1 MTMQLSKP
9 ITNTSSMLIN
19 FYEAQ
24 ILPSS
29 CAKLMLAATKDKNL
43 EQLIGSC
50 AIDARN
56 LHNGFNEEYGNY
68 ADAVIARLIAHA

>member
-1 MTMQLSKP
+1 MQLSK
-9 ITNTSSMLIN
+9 TMTTTASLLIN

-24 ILPSS
+24 VLPSH
-29 CAKLMLAATKDKNL
+29 CAKLILATTKDGDIEKV
-43 EQLIGSC
+43 IGSC

-68 ADAVIARLIAHA
+68 ADAVIARLIAQV